1 MNIAF
6 IGLGNMGGKMA
17 HNLLKAGL
25 NVSGFDLSEIAIEHF
40 AKAGGVVCESPQAA
54 AKNADVVITMLPAAK
69 HVKDVYLGENGVFVV
84 LKAGSLCIDSST
96 IDPQTIKDL
105 AAVAEAKG
113 IKICDAP
120 VSGGTIGAGAGT
132 LTFMV
137 GAAAQ
142 TFQDAQPILS
152 HMGKNLVHC
161 GEVGAGQIAK
171 ICNNMIL
178 GISMIAVAEGM
189 ALGAKLGIDTKAL
202 AGVINTSS
210 GRCWSSE
217 VCNPWPGI
225 SENAPAGRGYTD
237 GFATGLMLKDM
248 GLAIEAA
255 AQVKQPILMGGLAEQ
270 MYQQRCLQGHAG
282 LDFSSIIQQYLAP
295 ENNE

>member
-6 IGLGNMGGKMA
+6 IGLGNMGGRMA
-17 HNLLKAGL
+17 HNLLKAGFK
-25 NVSGFDLSEIAIEHF
+25 VTGFDLSDVAISHF
-40 AKAGGVVCESPQAA
+40 AQAGGITCDSPQAA
-54 AKNADVVITMLPAAK
+54 AKDADVVISMLPAAK
-69 HVKDVYLGENGVFVV
+69 HVKEVYLGENGVFEV

-105 AAVAEAKG
+105 AAIAKTKQ
-113 IKICDAP
+113 IRICDAP
-120 VSGGTIGAGAGT
+120 VSGGTIGAQAGT

-137 GAAAQ
+137 GADDQ
-142 TFQDAQPILS
+142 IFTDVKPVLG
-152 HMGKNLVHC
+152 HMGKNIVHC
-161 GEVGAGQIAK
+161 GDVGAGQIAK

-189 ALGAKLGIDTKAL
+189 ALGAKLGIDTQAL
-202 AGVINTSS
+202 AGVINSSS

-225 SENAPAGRGYTD
+225 SANAPAGRGYTD
-237 GFATGLMLKDM
+237 GFASQLMLKDM
-248 GLAIEAA
+248 GLAVEAA

-270 MYQQRCLQGHAG
+270 MYQQLCMQGNAH
-282 LDFSSIIQQYLAP
+282 LDFSSIIQQYLP
-295 ENNE
+295 